1 VPDIKIRG
9 ESLMIDELDRKIV
22 WALNANARKSF
33 REIAKEVGTSTTAVI
48 NAVKKL
54 ETAGAIKGYIP
65 VVDPEYFG
73 VNLIAVIALR
83 ISKGKLLETQR
94 KISQDPRVT
103 AVYDVTGDWDSFVIG
118 YFKDRE
124 DLNRFIKKLLGF
136 AYPAYLTVFVIE
148 ASWLTYALASVD
160 APIPGRWLLLGR
172 AAVQGMVVYVFTI
185 AFWVRRFKRKART

>member
-1 VPDIKIRG
+1 
-9 ESLMIDELDRKIV
+9 MIDELDRKIV

-65 VVDPEYFG
+65 VIDPEHFG
-73 VNLIAVIALR
+73 ISLIAVIALR
-83 ISKGKLLETQR
+83 ISKGKLLETQK

-124 DLNRFIKKLLGF
+124 DLNRFIKKLLSF
-136 AYPAYLTVFVIE
+136 PFVDRTVTNIVLNVVKE
-148 ASWLTYALASVD
+148 ERRV
-160 APIPGRWLLLGR
+160 
-172 AAVQGMVVYVFTI
+172 AV
-185 AFWVRRFKRKART
+185 